1 MTSFGG
7 RLAGQ
12 KDITWEHAN
21 RTGMPPDQK
30 TEKAEELTYLSI
42 SISP

>member
-1 MTSFGG
+1 MTSYGG

-21 RTGMPPDQK
+21 STGMLPEQ
-30 TEKAEELTYLSI
+30 KAEELTYLSI
-42 SISP
+42 ISISP